1 MMFFYII
8 RYINLI
14 NYSRYWVISFSYFFS
29 GLVKCF
35 IAKGCWNLRLFLIP
49 ISYDLFYLQ
58 KYKSW
63 VSGALFLS
71 LLNVFLANFQPPFLN
86 WAKNFGPTFF
96 LHCVDVILYSFHTHT
111 YCPYFF
117 TIDKNHKI
125 LDKFDLAIGLNIDK
139 FLLKF

>member
-1 MMFFYII
+1 MMFFHII

-14 NYSRYWVISFSYFFS
+14 NYSIAFFDELYLSPIFFWFGKMFHNKEVLKFKTAFNTVISWSILPS
-29 GLVKCF
+29 K
-35 IAKGCWNLRLFLIP
+35 I
-49 ISYDLFYLQ
+49 
-58 KYKSW
+58 W
-63 VSGALFLS
+63 VSGALFLY

-117 TIDKNHKI
+117 AIDKNHKI